1 MVTQYRSD
9 EKSMFNKLQ
18 DVKVNINNKLKKM
31 TKTNKIINSNCSPN
45 F

>member
-18 DVKVNINNKLKKM
+18 DVKVNINGKLKKM
-31 TKTNKIINSNCSPN
+31 TKTNKIINSNYS
-45 F
+45 